1 MAVMLPDKWS
11 QLKLPSIGKAD
22 PAEQERLLKLFWN
35 RAELKKE
42 LQSLDDQLHNLRN
55 KLKQQENANTR
66 LQQQLEQLEVLL
78 GNSERGLDAL
88 VHFGLKA
95 LWRACR
101 EQLEKFA
108 AELKRER
115 QDAQRKLQLAEFQQ
129 DRVGAAEGRGR
140 APAPGA
146 GSRGCRARAAARD
159 CERRLGQL
167 QRILALLQAPDTG
180 GGDPRR
186 SASAASRRT
195 HHLGDMREAHRT
207 IEKEPWP
214 EFPGLTIDGRRL
226 VNLAV
231 IAYAQHLFARLAV
244 SGLAMDARLA
254 NNRSVESA
262 KHGNLDACLSRLRE
276 IAQALA
282 LVNAQ
287 DGLAAEIKKR
297 GEKMAAAAT
306 WRNANETVPQP
317 ASLPPAATGGS
328 AGRQRPRGRLLG
340 RLQGPAALNSGAA
353 PSSTVTLRCRY
364 AASRDTA

>member
-55 KLKQQENANTR
+55 KLKQQENANSR
-66 LQQQLEQLEVLL
+66 MQQQLEQLEVLL
-78 GNSERGLDAL
+78 GSPERGLDAL

-115 QDAQRKLQLAEFQQ
+115 QDAQRKQQLAEFQQ
-129 DRVGAAEGRGR
+129 DRSERLKVADERLRQAQEVADAERERLRQREERMTQLRQFWHYFKRRALATEIIEQRERCVAAERH
-140 APAPGA
+140 
-146 GSRGCRARAAARD
+146 
-159 CERRLGQL
+159 
-167 QRILALLQAPDTG
+167 LA
-180 GGDPRR
+180 
-186 SASAASRRT
+186 
-195 HHLGDMREAHRT
+195 DMRESHRT
-207 IEKEPWP
+207 IDKEPWP
-214 EFPGLTIDGRRL
+214 EFPGLTIEGRRL

-262 KHGNLDACLSRLRE
+262 KHGSLDACLARLRE

-297 GEKMAAAAT
+297 GEKMVPAAT

-317 ASLPPAATGGS
+317 ASLPPAATGGVPD
-328 AGRQRPRGRLLG
+328 ANVLVDDYWDVYKVLL
-340 RLQGPAALNSGAA
+340 R
-353 PSSTVTLRCRY
+353 
-364 AASRDTA
+364 

>member
-42 LQSLDDQLHNLRN
+42 LQDLDDQLHNLRN
-55 KLKQQENANTR
+55 KLKQQENANSR

-78 GNSERGLDAL
+78 GSPERGLDAL

-108 AELKRER
+108 AELKRES
-115 QDAQRKLQLAEFQQ
+115 QDAQRKKQLAEFQH
-129 DRVGAAEGRGR
+129 DRAERLKVADDRLRQSQEVADAERERLRQLEARMARLTRFWHYFRRRELADDILAQRERCVAAER
-140 APAPGA
+140 
-146 GSRGCRARAAARD
+146 
-159 CERRLGQL
+159 
-167 QRILALLQAPDTG
+167 
-180 GGDPRR
+180 
-186 SASAASRRT
+186 
-195 HHLGDMREAHRT
+195 HLGDMQESHRT

-214 EFPGLTIDGRRL
+214 EFPGLTIEGRRL

-262 KHGNLDACLSRLRE
+262 RHGSLDACLARLRE

-287 DGLAAEIKKR
+287 DGLAGEIRKR
-297 GEKMAAAAT
+297 GEKMAPAAT

-317 ASLPPAATGGS
+317 ASLPPAATGGVPD
-328 AGRQRPRGRLLG
+328 ANVLVDDYWDVYKVLL
-340 RLQGPAALNSGAA
+340 R
-353 PSSTVTLRCRY
+353 
-364 AASRDTA
+364 

>member
-55 KLKQQENANTR
+55 KLKQQENANSR

-78 GNSERGLDAL
+78 GSPERGLDAL

-101 EQLEKFA
+101 SQLEKFA
-108 AELKRER
+108 SELKREH
-115 QDAQRKLQLAEFQQ
+115 QDAERKQQLAEFQA
-129 DRVGAAEGRGR
+129 DRAERLKVADERLRQAQEVSDAEAGRL
-140 APAPGA
+140 AQFEA
-146 GSRGCRARAAARD
+146 
-159 CERRLGQL
+159 LMGQL
-167 QRILALLQAPDTG
+167 QRFWHYF
-180 GGDPRR
+180 R
-186 SASAASRRT
+186 RRT
-195 HHLGDMREAHRT
+195 LAVEILEQRERCGGAERHLGDMRESHRT
-207 IEKEPWP
+207 IDKEPWP
-214 EFPGLTIDGRRL
+214 EFPGLSIAGRRR

-262 KHGNLDACLSRLRE
+262 KHGSLDACLARLRE

-287 DGLAAEIKKR
+287 DGLAEEIKKR
-297 GEKMAAAAT
+297 GEKMAPAAT
-306 WRNANETVPQP
+306 WRNAHETVPQP
-317 ASLPPAATGGS
+317 ASLPPAGTGGVPD
-328 AGRQRPRGRLLG
+328 ANVLVDDYWDVYKVLL
-340 RLQGPAALNSGAA
+340 R
-353 PSSTVTLRCRY
+353 
-364 AASRDTA
+364 

>member
-42 LQSLDDQLHNLRN
+42 LQDLDDQLHNLRN

-78 GNSERGLDAL
+78 GNSERGVDAL

-95 LWRACR
+95 LWRASR
-101 EQLEKFA
+101 EQLEKFS

-115 QDAQRKLQLAEFQQ
+115 QDAERKQQLAEFQA
-129 DRVGAAEGRGR
+129 DRSDRLKVADDRLRQAQEVADAERER
-140 APAPGA
+140 LREFEAHM
-146 GSRGCRARAAARD
+146 ARLQRFWHYFKRRTLAVEILAQRERCAAADR
-159 CERRLGQL
+159 
-167 QRILALLQAPDTG
+167 
-180 GGDPRR
+180 
-186 SASAASRRT
+186 
-195 HHLGDMREAHRT
+195 HLDDMRESHRT

-214 EFPGLTIDGRRL
+214 EFPGISIAGRRT

-262 KHGNLDACLSRLRE
+262 KHGNLDACLARLRE

-282 LVNAQ
+282 MVRAQ
-287 DGLAAEIKKR
+287 DGLVADIKKR
-297 GEKMAAAAT
+297 GEAIAPSAT

-317 ASLPPAATGGS
+317 ASLPPAATGGIPD
-328 AGRQRPRGRLLG
+328 ANVLVDDYWDVYKVLL
-340 RLQGPAALNSGAA
+340 R
-353 PSSTVTLRCRY
+353 
-364 AASRDTA
+364 

>member
-55 KLKQQENANTR
+55 KLKQQENANSR

-78 GNSERGLDAL
+78 GSPERGLDAL

-115 QDAQRKLQLAEFQQ
+115 QDAQRKQQLAEFQQ
-129 DRVGAAEGRGR
+129 DRAERLKVADERLRQAQEVADAERGRLAEREQRLARLQRFWHYFKRRELAAEI
-140 APAPGA
+140 
-146 GSRGCRARAAARD
+146 
-159 CERRLGQL
+159 LGQ
-167 QRILALLQAPDTG
+167 RE
-180 GGDPRR
+180 RCV
-186 SASAASRRT
+186 AAER
-195 HHLGDMREAHRT
+195 HLGDMREAHRT

-262 KHGNLDACLSRLRE
+262 RHGSLDACLARLRE

-287 DGLAAEIKKR
+287 DGLASEIKKR
-297 GEKMAAAAT
+297 GEKMAATAT

-317 ASLPPAATGGS
+317 ASLPPAATGGVPD
-328 AGRQRPRGRLLG
+328 ANVLVDDYWDVYKVLL
-340 RLQGPAALNSGAA
+340 R
-353 PSSTVTLRCRY
+353 
-364 AASRDTA
+364 

>member
-11 QLKLPSIGKAD
+11 QIKLPSIGKAD

-78 GNSERGLDAL
+78 GSPERGLDAL

-115 QDAQRKLQLAEFQQ
+115 QDAQRKQQLAEFQQ
-129 DRVGAAEGRGR
+129 DRAERLKVADQRLLQAQEVADAEHGRL
-140 APAPGA
+140 AE
-146 GSRGCRARAAARD
+146 S
-159 CERRLGQL
+159 ERRLGQL
-167 QRILALLQAPDTG
+167 QRFWHHFK
-180 GGDPRR
+180 
-186 SASAASRRT
+186 RRT
-195 HHLGDMREAHRT
+195 LATEILGQRERCVAADRHLDDMREAHRT

-214 EFPGLTIDGRRL
+214 EFPGLSIEGRRL

-262 KHGNLDACLSRLRE
+262 KHGNLAACLSRLRE

-287 DGLAAEIKKR
+287 DGLAAEIKTR
-297 GEKMAAAAT
+297 GGNMAAGAT
-306 WRNANETVPQP
+306 WRNASETVPQP
-317 ASLPPAATGGS
+317 ASLPPAATGGVPD
-328 AGRQRPRGRLLG
+328 ANVLVDDYWDVYKVLL
-340 RLQGPAALNSGAA
+340 R
-353 PSSTVTLRCRY
+353 
-364 AASRDTA
+364 

>member
-78 GNSERGLDAL
+78 GNPERGVDAL

-115 QDAQRKLQLAEFQQ
+115 QDAQRKQQLAEFQQ
-129 DRVGAAEGRGR
+129 DRAERLKVADERLRQAQEVGDAE
-140 APAPGA
+140 
-146 GSRGCRARAAARD
+146 RARLAELEARMA
-159 CERRLGQL
+159 QL
-167 QRILALLQAPDTG
+167 QRFWHYFKRRALAAELLAQRERCVGAE
-180 GGDPRR
+180 R
-186 SASAASRRT
+186 
-195 HHLGDMREAHRT
+195 HLADMKESHRT

-214 EFPGLTIDGRRL
+214 EFPGLTIEGRRL

-262 KHGNLDACLSRLRE
+262 RHGSLDACLARLRE

-287 DGLAAEIKKR
+287 DGLAAEIRKR
-297 GEKMAAAAT
+297 GEKMVAGAT
-306 WRNANETVPQP
+306 WRNANETVPQH
-317 ASLPPAATGGS
+317 ASLPPAGTGGVPD
-328 AGRQRPRGRLLG
+328 ANVLVDDYWDVYKVLL
-340 RLQGPAALNSGAA
+340 R
-353 PSSTVTLRCRY
+353 
-364 AASRDTA
+364 

>member
-78 GNSERGLDAL
+78 GSPERGLDAL

-129 DRVGAAEGRGR
+129 DRAERLKVADER
-140 APAPGA
+140 LRQAQEVTDAE
-146 GSRGCRARAAARD
+146 RARMAD

-167 QRILALLQAPDTG
+167 QRFWHYFKRRTLAAEILAK
-180 GGDPRR
+180 RER
-186 SASAASRRT
+186 CVAAE
-195 HHLGDMREAHRT
+195 HHLGEMREAHRT

-231 IAYAQHLFARLAV
+231 IAYLPAPVRAPRGVRPRDGRPPGEQPQRRERQARQPRSLPVTAAGGRPGACARERAGRAGGRDQEARRETGGDGDLAQCQRDRAA
-244 SGLAMDARLA
+244 A
-254 NNRSVESA
+254 
-262 KHGNLDACLSRLRE
+262 
-276 IAQALA
+276 
-282 LVNAQ
+282 
-287 DGLAAEIKKR
+287 GLAASGGDRR
-297 GEKMAAAAT
+297 GA
-306 WRNANETVPQP
+306 RC
-317 ASLPPAATGGS
+317 
-328 AGRQRPRGRLLG
+328 QRPRGRLLG
-340 RLQGPAALNSGAA
+340 RVQGPAALKSGRCPLNLTLAQLPHANAA
-353 PSSTVTLRCRY
+353 
-364 AASRDTA
+364 

>member
-22 PAEQERLLKLFWN
+22 TAEQERLLKLFWN

-55 KLKQQENANTR
+55 KLKQQENANAR

-101 EQLEKFA
+101 EQLEKFS

-115 QDAQRKLQLAEFQQ
+115 QDAERKQQLAEFQQ
-129 DRVGAAEGRGR
+129 DRSERLKVADDRLRQAQEVAAAERDR
-140 APAPGA
+140 L
-146 GSRGCRARAAARD
+146 AAS
-159 CERRLGQL
+159 EHRLGRM
-167 QRILALLQAPDTG
+167 QRFWHYFKRRALAAEIVAQRERVATAE
-180 GGDPRR
+180 RQ
-186 SASAASRRT
+186 
-195 HHLGDMREAHRT
+195 LGDMQESHRT

-214 EFPGLTIDGRRL
+214 EFPGISIAGRRQ

-231 IAYAQHLFARLAV
+231 IACAQHLFARLAP

-262 KHGNLDACLSRLRE
+262 RHGNLEACLARLRE

-282 LVNAQ
+282 VVGAQ
-287 DGLAAEIKKR
+287 DGLMAEIKKR
-297 GEKMAAAAT
+297 GEKMGAGAT
-306 WRNANETVPQP
+306 WRNASETVPQP
-317 ASLPPAATGGS
+317 ASLPQAATGGVPES
-328 AGRQRPRGRLLG
+328 NVLVDDYWDVYKVLL
-340 RLQGPAALNSGAA
+340 R
-353 PSSTVTLRCRY
+353 
-364 AASRDTA
+364 

>member
-42 LQSLDDQLHNLRN
+42 LQDLDDQLHNLRN

-66 LQQQLEQLEVLL
+66 LQQQIEQLEVLL
-78 GNSERGLDAL
+78 GSPERGLDAL

-115 QDAQRKLQLAEFQQ
+115 QDAQRKQQLAEFQQ
-129 DRVGAAEGRGR
+129 DRAERLKVADERLRQAEEVTEAERERLRQREARMAQLRRFWHYFKRR
-140 APAPGA
+140 ALAV
-146 GSRGCRARAAARD
+146 
-159 CERRLGQL
+159 EILGQRERFVVAER
-167 QRILALLQAPDTG
+167 QLA
-180 GGDPRR
+180 
-186 SASAASRRT
+186 
-195 HHLGDMREAHRT
+195 DMRESHRT

-214 EFPGLTIDGRRL
+214 EFPGLTIEGRRL

-231 IAYAQHLFARLAV
+231 IAYSQHLFARLAA

-262 KHGNLDACLSRLRE
+262 KHGSLDACLGRLRE

-297 GEKMAAAAT
+297 GDKMAAGAT

-317 ASLPPAATGGS
+317 ASLPPAATGGVPD
-328 AGRQRPRGRLLG
+328 ANVLVDDYWDVYKVLL
-340 RLQGPAALNSGAA
+340 R
-353 PSSTVTLRCRY
+353 
-364 AASRDTA
+364 

>member
-55 KLKQQENANTR
+55 KLKQQENANSR

-78 GNSERGLDAL
+78 GSPERGLDAL

-115 QDAQRKLQLAEFQQ
+115 QDAQRKQQLAEFQQ
-129 DRVGAAEGRGR
+129 DRAERLKVADERLRQSQEVAETERGR
-140 APAPGA
+140 LAQGEQRMKSLQRFWHYFKRRALA
-146 GSRGCRARAAARD
+146 VELVEQRARCVEA
-159 CERRLGQL
+159 ERM
-167 QRILALLQAPDTG
+167 
-180 GGDPRR
+180 
-186 SASAASRRT
+186 
-195 HHLGDMREAHRT
+195 LGDMRESHRT

-214 EFPGLTIDGRRL
+214 EFPGLTIEGRRL

-262 KHGNLDACLSRLRE
+262 KHGSLDACLARLRE
-276 IAQALA
+276 VAQALA

-287 DGLAAEIKKR
+287 DGLAGEIKKR
-297 GEKMAAAAT
+297 GEKMAATST

-317 ASLPPAATGGS
+317 ASLPPAGTGGVPD
-328 AGRQRPRGRLLG
+328 ANVLVDDYWDVYKVLL
-340 RLQGPAALNSGAA
+340 R
-353 PSSTVTLRCRY
+353 
-364 AASRDTA
+364 

>member
-55 KLKQQENANTR
+55 KLKQQENANSR
-66 LQQQLEQLEVLL
+66 LQKQLEQLEVLL
-78 GNSERGLDAL
+78 GNSERGVDAL

-115 QDAQRKLQLAEFQQ
+115 QDAQRKLQLAEFQN
-129 DRVGAAEGRGR
+129 DRAERLKVADERLRQAQEVADAERGR
-140 APAPGA
+140 LREREERMAQLKQFWHYFK
-146 GSRGCRARAAARD
+146 RRALATEILEQR
-159 CERRLGQL
+159 ERCVVAERN
-167 QRILALLQAPDTG
+167 LA
-180 GGDPRR
+180 
-186 SASAASRRT
+186 
-195 HHLGDMREAHRT
+195 DMQESHRT

-214 EFPGLTIDGRRL
+214 EFPGLTIEGRRL

-262 KHGNLDACLSRLRE
+262 KHGNLDACLARLRE

-287 DGLAAEIKKR
+287 DGLTADIKKR
-297 GEKMAAAAT
+297 GEKMMSAAT

-317 ASLPPAATGGS
+317 ASLPPAATGGVPD
-328 AGRQRPRGRLLG
+328 ANVLVDDYWDVYKVLL
-340 RLQGPAALNSGAA
+340 R
-353 PSSTVTLRCRY
+353 
-364 AASRDTA
+364 

>member
-55 KLKQQENANTR
+55 KLKQQENANSR

-78 GNSERGLDAL
+78 GSPERGLDAL

-108 AELKRER
+108 AELKHER
-115 QDAQRKLQLAEFQQ
+115 QDAQRKQQLAEFQH
-129 DRVGAAEGRGR
+129 DRAERLKVADERLRQAQEVVVAERERMRQRDERMKQLKQFWHYFKRRSLATEIPEQRERCAAAERH
-140 APAPGA
+140 
-146 GSRGCRARAAARD
+146 
-159 CERRLGQL
+159 
-167 QRILALLQAPDTG
+167 LAEMQE
-180 GGDPRR
+180 
-186 SASAASRRT
+186 S
-195 HHLGDMREAHRT
+195 HRT

-214 EFPGLTIDGRRL
+214 EFPGLTIEGRRL

-262 KHGNLDACLSRLRE
+262 KHGNLDACLARLRE
-276 IAQALA
+276 LAQALA

-297 GEKMAAAAT
+297 GEKMMSSAT
-306 WRNANETVPQP
+306 WRNPNETVPQP
-317 ASLPPAATGGS
+317 ASLPPAATGGVPD
-328 AGRQRPRGRLLG
+328 ANVLVDDYWDVYKVLL
-340 RLQGPAALNSGAA
+340 R
-353 PSSTVTLRCRY
+353 
-364 AASRDTA
+364 

>member
-11 QLKLPSIGKAD
+11 QIKLPSIGKAD

-78 GNSERGLDAL
+78 GSPERGLDAL

-115 QDAQRKLQLAEFQQ
+115 QDAQRKQQLAEFQQ
-129 DRVGAAEGRGR
+129 DRAERLKVADQRLLQAQEVADAEHGRL
-140 APAPGA
+140 AE
-146 GSRGCRARAAARD
+146 S
-159 CERRLGQL
+159 ERRLGQL
-167 QRILALLQAPDTG
+167 QRFWHHFK
-180 GGDPRR
+180 
-186 SASAASRRT
+186 RRT
-195 HHLGDMREAHRT
+195 LATEILGQRERCVAADRHLDDMREAHRT

-214 EFPGLTIDGRRL
+214 EFPGLSIEGRRL

-287 DGLAAEIKKR
+287 DGLAAEIKTR
-297 GEKMAAAAT
+297 GGNMAAGAT
-306 WRNANETVPQP
+306 WRNASETVPQP
-317 ASLPPAATGGS
+317 ASLPPAATGGVPD
-328 AGRQRPRGRLLG
+328 ANVLVDDYWDVYKVLL
-340 RLQGPAALNSGAA
+340 R
-353 PSSTVTLRCRY
+353 
-364 AASRDTA
+364 

>member
-42 LQSLDDQLHNLRN
+42 LQDLDDQLHNLRN

-66 LQQQLEQLEVLL
+66 LQQQLEQLEVQL
-78 GNSERGLDAL
+78 GSPERGLDAL

-115 QDAQRKLQLAEFQQ
+115 QDAQRKQQLAEFQQ
-129 DRVGAAEGRGR
+129 DRSERLKVADERLRQAQEVTEAERVRMSQREARMAQLKQFWHYFKRRALAVEILEQRERCVGA
-140 APAPGA
+140 
-146 GSRGCRARAAARD
+146 
-159 CERRLGQL
+159 ERH
-167 QRILALLQAPDTG
+167 LA
-180 GGDPRR
+180 
-186 SASAASRRT
+186 
-195 HHLGDMREAHRT
+195 DMQESHRT

-214 EFPGLTIDGRRL
+214 EFPGLSIEGRRL

-262 KHGNLDACLSRLRE
+262 KHGSLDACLARLRE

-287 DGLAAEIKKR
+287 DGLVAEIKKR
-297 GEKMAAAAT
+297 GDKMSAGAT

-317 ASLPPAATGGS
+317 ASLPPAATGGVPD
-328 AGRQRPRGRLLG
+328 ANVLVDDYWDVYKVLL
-340 RLQGPAALNSGAA
+340 R
-353 PSSTVTLRCRY
+353 
-364 AASRDTA
+364 

>member
-1 MAVMLPDKWS
+1 MLPDKWS

-42 LQSLDDQLHNLRN
+42 LQDLDDQLHNLRN

-66 LQQQLEQLEVLL
+66 LQQQLEQLEVQL
-78 GNSERGLDAL
+78 GSPERGLDAL

-108 AELKRER
+108 GELKRER
-115 QDAQRKLQLAEFQQ
+115 QDAQRKQQLAEFQQ
-129 DRVGAAEGRGR
+129 DRSERLKVADERLRQAQEVAEAERGRLSQRDARMAQLKQFWHYFKRRALAVEILEQRERCVGA
-140 APAPGA
+140 
-146 GSRGCRARAAARD
+146 
-159 CERRLGQL
+159 ERH
-167 QRILALLQAPDTG
+167 LA
-180 GGDPRR
+180 
-186 SASAASRRT
+186 
-195 HHLGDMREAHRT
+195 DMQESHRT

-214 EFPGLTIDGRRL
+214 EFPGLSIEGRRL

-262 KHGNLDACLSRLRE
+262 KHGSLDACLARLRE

-287 DGLAAEIKKR
+287 DGLVAEIKKR
-297 GEKMAAAAT
+297 GDKMSAGAT

-317 ASLPPAATGGS
+317 ASLPPAATGGVPD
-328 AGRQRPRGRLLG
+328 ANVLVDDYWDVYKVLL
-340 RLQGPAALNSGAA
+340 R
-353 PSSTVTLRCRY
+353 
-364 AASRDTA
+364 

>member
-42 LQSLDDQLHNLRN
+42 LQGLDDQLHNLRN
-55 KLKQQENANTR
+55 KLKQQENANAR

-78 GNSERGLDAL
+78 GSPERGLDAL

-108 AELKRER
+108 AELKHER

-129 DRVGAAEGRGR
+129 DRNERLKVADERLRQAQEVADAE
-140 APAPGA
+140 
-146 GSRGCRARAAARD
+146 RARLA
-159 CERRLGQL
+159 EREQRMRQL
-167 QRILALLQAPDTG
+167 QRFWHYFKRRALAEEILEQRG
-180 GGDPRR
+180 R
-186 SASAASRRT
+186 SVAAER
-195 HHLGDMREAHRT
+195 HLGDMHEAHRT

-214 EFPGLTIDGRRL
+214 EFPGLTIEGRRL

-262 KHGNLDACLSRLRE
+262 RHGSLDACLARLRE

-297 GEKMAAAAT
+297 GEKLMTTAT

-317 ASLPPAATGGS
+317 ASLPPAATGGVPD
-328 AGRQRPRGRLLG
+328 ANVLVDDYWDVYKVLL
-340 RLQGPAALNSGAA
+340 R
-353 PSSTVTLRCRY
+353 
-364 AASRDTA
+364 

>member
-78 GNSERGLDAL
+78 GSPERGLDAL
-88 VHFGLKA
+88 VHFGLKS

-129 DRVGAAEGRGR
+129 DRAERLKVADER
-140 APAPGA
+140 LRQAQEVADA
-146 GSRGCRARAAARD
+146 ERERLADS
-159 CERRLGQL
+159 ERRIAQL
-167 QRILALLQAPDTG
+167 QRFWHYFKRRELTTEILGQRERCVVAE
-180 GGDPRR
+180 
-186 SASAASRRT
+186 
-195 HHLGDMREAHRT
+195 HHLGEMRESHRT

-214 EFPGLTIDGRRL
+214 EFPGLSIDGRRL

-287 DGLAAEIKKR
+287 DGLAADIKKR
-297 GEKMAAAAT
+297 GEKMLATAT

-317 ASLPPAATGGS
+317 ASLPPAATGGVPD
-328 AGRQRPRGRLLG
+328 ANVLVDDYWDVYKVLL
-340 RLQGPAALNSGAA
+340 R
-353 PSSTVTLRCRY
+353 
-364 AASRDTA
+364 

>member
-66 LQQQLEQLEVLL
+66 LQQQLEQLEVQL
-78 GNSERGLDAL
+78 GSPERGLDAL

-129 DRVGAAEGRGR
+129 HRAERLKVADQR
-140 APAPGA
+140 LCQAQEVTDAE
-146 GSRGCRARAAARD
+146 RARMAD

-167 QRILALLQAPDTG
+167 QRFWHYFKRRTLAAEILAQ
-180 GGDPRR
+180 RER
-186 SASAASRRT
+186 CVAAE
-195 HHLGDMREAHRT
+195 HHLGEMREAHRT

-262 KHGNLDACLSRLRE
+262 KHGNLEACLSRLRE
-276 IAQALA
+276 VAQALA

-287 DGLAAEIKKR
+287 DGLAAEIMKR
-297 GEKMAAAAT
+297 GEKLAATAT

-317 ASLPPAATGGS
+317 ASLPPAAAGGVPD
-328 AGRQRPRGRLLG
+328 ANVLVDDYWDVYKVLL
-340 RLQGPAALNSGAA
+340 R
-353 PSSTVTLRCRY
+353 
-364 AASRDTA
+364 

>member
-42 LQSLDDQLHNLRN
+42 LQDLDDQLHNLRN

-66 LQQQLEQLEVLL
+66 LQQQLEQLEVQL
-78 GNSERGLDAL
+78 GSPERGVDAL

-115 QDAQRKLQLAEFQQ
+115 QDAQRKQQLAEFQQ
-129 DRVGAAEGRGR
+129 DRSERLKVADERLRQAQEVTEAERERLAQREARMAQLKQFWHYFKRRALALEILEQRERCVGAERHLAEMQE
-140 APAPGA
+140 
-146 GSRGCRARAAARD
+146 S
-159 CERRLGQL
+159 
-167 QRILALLQAPDTG
+167 
-180 GGDPRR
+180 
-186 SASAASRRT
+186 
-195 HHLGDMREAHRT
+195 HRT

-214 EFPGLTIDGRRL
+214 EFPGLSIEGRRL

-262 KHGNLDACLSRLRE
+262 KHGSLDACLARLRE

-287 DGLAAEIKKR
+287 DGLVAEIKKR
-297 GEKMAAAAT
+297 GDKMVAGAT

-317 ASLPPAATGGS
+317 ASLPPAATGGVPD
-328 AGRQRPRGRLLG
+328 ANVLVDDYWDVYKVLL
-340 RLQGPAALNSGAA
+340 R
-353 PSSTVTLRCRY
+353 
-364 AASRDTA
+364 

>member
-11 QLKLPSIGKAD
+11 QLKLPSIGKPDA
-22 PAEQERLLKLFWN
+22 AEQERLLKLFWN

-78 GNSERGLDAL
+78 GNPERGLDGL

-108 AELKRER
+108 ADLKRER
-115 QDAQRKLQLAEFQQ
+115 QDAERKLQLAEFQH
-129 DRVGAAEGRGR
+129 DRSERLKVAEERLRQAQEVADAENGRLAEREKEAGRLRMFWHYFRRRALAAEILEQ
-140 APAPGA
+140 
-146 GSRGCRARAAARD
+146 RARCAAAGR
-159 CERRLGQL
+159 QL
-167 QRILALLQAPDTG
+167 D
-180 GGDPRR
+180 
-186 SASAASRRT
+186 
-195 HHLGDMREAHRT
+195 DMREANRT
-207 IEKEPWP
+207 IEKEAWP
-214 EFPGLTIDGRRL
+214 EFPGLSIDGRRH

-262 KHGNLDACLSRLRE
+262 RHGNLDACLARLRE

-287 DGLAAEIKKR
+287 DGLVAEIKKR
-297 GEKMAAAAT
+297 GEKLAATAT
-306 WRNANETVPQP
+306 WRNASETVPQP
-317 ASLPPAATGGS
+317 ASLPPAGTGGVPD
-328 AGRQRPRGRLLG
+328 ANVLVDDYWDVYKVLL
-340 RLQGPAALNSGAA
+340 R
-353 PSSTVTLRCRY
+353 
-364 AASRDTA
+364 

>member
-66 LQQQLEQLEVLL
+66 LQQQLEQLEVQL
-78 GNSERGLDAL
+78 GSPERGLDAL

-129 DRVGAAEGRGR
+129 DRAERLKIADER
-140 APAPGA
+140 LRQAQEVTDAE
-146 GSRGCRARAAARD
+146 RARMAD

-167 QRILALLQAPDTG
+167 QRFWHYF
-180 GGDPRR
+180 R
-186 SASAASRRT
+186 RRT
-195 HHLGDMREAHRT
+195 LAAEILGQRERCVAAEHHLGEMREAHRT

-276 IAQALA
+276 IAAALA

-297 GEKMAAAAT
+297 GEKMSAGAT

-317 ASLPPAATGGS
+317 ASLPPAATGGVPD
-328 AGRQRPRGRLLG
+328 ANVLVDDYWDVYKVLL
-340 RLQGPAALNSGAA
+340 R
-353 PSSTVTLRCRY
+353 
-364 AASRDTA
+364 

>member
-11 QLKLPSIGKAD
+11 QLKLPSMNKAD

-42 LQSLDDQLHNLRN
+42 LQDLDDQLHNLRN

-66 LQQQLEQLEVLL
+66 LQQQIEQLEVLL
-78 GNSERGLDAL
+78 GNPERGVDAL

-101 EQLEKFA
+101 EQLEKFSG
-108 AELKRER
+108 ELKRER
-115 QDAQRKLQLAEFQQ
+115 QDAERKQQLAEFQQ
-129 DRVGAAEGRGR
+129 DRAERLKVADER
-140 APAPGA
+140 LRQAQEVADA
-146 GSRGCRARAAARD
+146 ERARLAELDALNAK
-159 CERRLGQL
+159 L
-167 QRILALLQAPDTG
+167 QRFWHYFKRRALAADILVQRERCAGAD
-180 GGDPRR
+180 R
-186 SASAASRRT
+186 
-195 HHLGDMREAHRT
+195 HLADMQESHRT

-214 EFPGLTIDGRRL
+214 EFPGISIEGRRL

-262 KHGNLDACLSRLRE
+262 RHGSLDACLARLRE

-287 DGLAAEIKKR
+287 DGHAAEIKKR
-297 GEKMAAAAT
+297 GEKMSAGAT
-306 WRNANETVPQP
+306 WRNASETVPQP
-317 ASLPPAATGGS
+317 ASLPPAATGGVPD
-328 AGRQRPRGRLLG
+328 ANVLVDDYWDVYKVLL
-340 RLQGPAALNSGAA
+340 R
-353 PSSTVTLRCRY
+353 
-364 AASRDTA
+364 